1 VASAFWLG
9 AFGCCCLAYKIKKNK
24 NFKNKKSLKG
34 VLFFWMEQK
43 APLLE
48 SVEVLKSQAERR
60 EKRLNNAVVVNSYV
74 GLVFSWISFFVTA
87 GVFYT
92 SPTLTP
98 DKKVFFA
105 SILAVCVIGLQ
116 VLICVVK
123 SEPVYLL
130 IFTTLITFISAL
142 SVGLAVAF
150 VF

>member
-1 VASAFWLG
+1 
-9 AFGCCCLAYKIKKNK
+9 
-24 NFKNKKSLKG
+24 
-34 VLFFWMEQK
+34 MEQQK
-43 APLLE
+43 THVFE
-48 SVEVLKSQAERR
+48 SVEVVRAQAEKKER
-60 EKRLNNAVVVNSYV
+60 RLNNAILVNSYA

-92 SPTLTP
+92 SPTLTQ

-105 SILAVCVIGLQ
+105 SILAVCAIGLQ
-116 VLICVVK
+116 ILICVVK

-130 IFTTLITFISAL
+130 IFTTLITFVSAL

>member
-1 VASAFWLG
+1 MDQKVVPAF
-9 AFGCCCLAYKIKKNK
+9 
-24 NFKNKKSLKG
+24 
-34 VLFFWMEQK
+34 
-43 APLLE
+43 E
-48 SVEVLKSQAERR
+48 SVEVIKSQAERR
-60 EKRLNNAVVVNSYV
+60 ERRLNNAILVNSYA

-105 SILAVCVIGLQ
+105 SVLAVCAIGLQ
-116 VLICVVK
+116 ILICVVK

-130 IFTTLITFISAL
+130 IFTTLITFVSAL
-142 SVGLAVAF
+142 SVGLSVAF